1 MLSKFLS
8 PLLGSHIDNRHPIIY
23 GSHNAEMLSLCY
35 LLQKT
40 LVLLS
45 ILAWLLSR
53 GSHGTNLKT
62 LQILGLFPY
71 RGSANWN
78 GEYVIPAV
86 RLARDEINRNDS
98 ILPGYMLELIEA
110 NSGCARDSGV
120 REFVR
125 NALHSKH
132 PQPMAI
138 LGAGCSSST
147 IPIASIAGRDDIRLP
162 QLSYGATAPSLSF
175 TSSYP
180 FFYRTVPTDEST
192 SKAIVSLVKKF
203 KWKRYGIHNAA
214 IGTILNENAIVTLRL
229 SMQHHIEGSKEVYFG
244 GTSQNSGSFKDQSSF
259 REDIYSTS
267 MRIGVMY
274 GIRGFVGEMMCYLYH
289 HKLTYPYVIWI
300 LSNHQGDWYNT
311 ATNDCAVEEIRQATH
326 GIIHVSYQIRTSSND
341 DVIDVTGKTFR
352 EYYNSYVNES
362 REYASEKGDY
372 NSSSLLNSWGAV
384 AYDSMWTLGLALH
397 KAEEKLSKFNSSLAN
412 FSLGN
417 SNISKTIV
425 QELSKINF
433 AGASGNVSFDEGHK
447 RPFTITIE
455 QVQNGIL
462 KSIGLYHPSNN
473 SSKLGELVLNDSEL
487 LWSIDSPPSDMF
499 MTQVILAQRWAGIL
513 MLVLLVIGFLW
524 NSFSLLVNLR
534 YQNFSSIKA
543 SSPQLNYMIFA
554 GNNLLVLSGVFLVVK
569 AIAEHDMV
577 TVSTLCQTTQ
587 WTSNLG
593 LLLVLNTTLLK
604 SWRIYRIFQPFRQNP
619 GKLITD
625 NAFIV
630 ISIGW
635 IFINTSYH
643 LVFTFFS
650 RWDVTREKL
659 FPVED
664 QFREKVVYC
673 LPSNLIG
680 LLYIPHFVISF
691 ILCLLAFLIR
701 KVYRKH
707 FNDAKHKQFNDAKSI
722 AVFFCTIIPIVTV
735 CVTISKLLS
744 QKVYNMATTS
754 LILECTAVCCT
765 VYMCQLTLF
774 VPKMLPVFRH
784 LYCHR

>member
-1 MLSKFLS
+1 M
-8 PLLGSHIDNRHPIIY
+8 
-23 GSHNAEMLSLCY
+23 
-35 LLQKT
+35 LQKT
-40 LVLLS
+40 LALPLM
-45 ILAWLLSR
+45 LAWLLSSGSYGTTLRTSTHSLTTLRVLGRLFPHR
-53 GSHGTNLKT
+53 GST
-62 LQILGLFPY
+62 L
-71 RGSANWN
+71 WD

-86 RLARDEINRNDS
+86 RLATDEINRNDS
-98 ILPGYMLELIEA
+98 ILPGYKLELIEA
-110 NSGCARDSGV
+110 NSGCARDTGGV
-120 REFVR
+120 REFAR
-125 NALHSKH
+125 NALHSEH
-132 PQPMAI
+132 PQPVAI

-147 IPIASIAGRDDIRLP
+147 IPVASIAGRDNIRLP
-162 QLSYGATAPSLSF
+162 QLSYGANAHSLSF

-180 FFYRTVPTDEST
+180 YLYRTGPTDEST
-192 SKAIVSLVKKF
+192 SRAIVSLVKKF

-214 IGTILNENAIVTLRL
+214 ANTILNENAIVTLRL
-229 SMQHHIEGSKEVYFG
+229 GMQHHINGSKEVYFG
-244 GTSQNSGSFKDQSSF
+244 GTSQDAGSYEDQISF
-259 REDIYSTS
+259 REDIHSAS

-274 GIRGFVGEMMCYLYH
+274 GIRGFVGKIMCYLYH

-311 ATNDCAVEEIRQATH
+311 ATNDCTVEEIRQATH
-326 GIIHVSYQIRTSSND
+326 GIIHVNYQIRTSSDD

-362 REYASEKGDY
+362 REYASEKGD
-372 NSSSLLNSWGAV
+372 NFSSSLLNRWDAV
-384 AYDSMWTLGLALH
+384 AYDSMWMLGLALH
-397 KAEEKLSKFNSSLAN
+397 KAEEKLSEFNSSLAN
-412 FSLGN
+412 FSSGN

-455 QVQNGIL
+455 QVQNGML
-462 KSIGLYHPSNN
+462 KSIGLYHPSND
-473 SSKLGELVLNDSEL
+473 SSVLDN
-487 LWSIDSPPSDMF
+487 PPSDMF

-587 WTSNLG
+587 WTYNLG

-604 SWRIYRIFQPFRQNP
+604 SWRIYRIFQSFRRNP

-625 NAFIV
+625 NAFIA

-691 ILCLLAFLIR
+691 ILCFLAFLIR

-722 AVFFCTIIPIVTV
+722 AVFFCTIIPIATV

>member
-1 MLSKFLS
+1 
-8 PLLGSHIDNRHPIIY
+8 
-23 GSHNAEMLSLCY
+23 MLSLCY

-86 RLARDEINRNDS
+86 RLATDEINRNDS

-132 PQPMAI
+132 PQPVAI

-180 FFYRTVPTDEST
+180 LFYRTVPTDEST

-229 SMQHHIEGSKEVYFG
+229 GMQHHIEDSKEVYFG
-244 GTSQNSGSFKDQSSF
+244 GTSQDAGSYEDQISF
-259 REDIYSTS
+259 REDIHSAS

-300 LSNHQGDWYNT
+300 LSNHRGDWYNT
-311 ATNDCAVEEIRQATH
+311 ATDDCTIEEIQQATH
-326 GIIHVSYQIRTSSND
+326 GIIHVNYPIRTSSDD

-362 REYASEKGDY
+362 REYASEKGDNY
-372 NSSSLLNSWGAV
+372 SSSLLNSWGAV

-397 KAEEKLSKFNSSLAN
+397 KAEEKLSEFDSSLAN

-433 AGASGNVSFDEGHK
+433 AGASGKVSFDEGHK
-447 RPFTITIE
+447 RPFTITID
-455 QVQNGIL
+455 QVQTGTL
-462 KSIGLYHPSNN
+462 KRIGLYHPSND
-473 SSKLGELVLNDSEL
+473 SSVLDN
-487 LWSIDSPPSDMF
+487 PPSDMF
-499 MTQVILAQRWAGIL
+499 MTQVLLAQRWAGIL

-569 AIAEHDMV
+569 ANAEHDMV
-577 TVSTLCQTTQ
+577 IVSTLCQATQ

-604 SWRIYRIFQPFRQNP
+604 SWRLYRIFQSFRRNP

-625 NAFIV
+625 NAFIA

-635 IFINTSYH
+635 IFINTSYL

-650 RWDVTREKL
+650 RWDATREKL

-664 QFREKVVYC
+664 QLREKVVYC
-673 LPSNLIG
+673 VPSNLIG

-691 ILCLLAFLIR
+691 ILCFLAFLIR

-707 FNDAKHKQFNDAKSI
+707 FNDAKHKQFNDGKYI
-722 AVFFCTIIPIVTV
+722 AVFFYTIVPIATI

-744 QKVYNMATTS
+744 QVYNMVTIS
-754 LILECTAVCCT
+754 LILECTAICCI